1 MFVKVVPNNK
11 GRKDT
16 FFIYLTESYRDTNGK
31 VRHRTFRSPGLFEKD
46 QVPYIKAA
54 FMEPKPRLVYDG
66 K

>member
-11 GRKDT
+11 GRKNT
-16 FFIYLTESYRDTNGK
+16 SFICLTESYRDGNK
-31 VRHRTFRSPGLFEKD
+31 VKHRTIRDLGLFEND

-54 FMEPKPRLVYDG
+54 FMKKKPRLVYDE

>member
-11 GRKDT
+11 GRKNT
-16 FFIYLTESYRDTNGK
+16 SFIYLTEAYRENGK
-31 VRHRTFRSPGLFEKD
+31 VKHRTVRNLGLIEND

-54 FMEPKPRLVYDG
+54 FEDPKPRLVYDQ

>member
-16 FFIYLTESYRDTNGK
+16 FFIYLT
-31 VRHRTFRSPGLFEKD
+31 VRSLGLFEKD

-54 FMEPKPRLVYDG
+54 FMVPKPRLVYDG